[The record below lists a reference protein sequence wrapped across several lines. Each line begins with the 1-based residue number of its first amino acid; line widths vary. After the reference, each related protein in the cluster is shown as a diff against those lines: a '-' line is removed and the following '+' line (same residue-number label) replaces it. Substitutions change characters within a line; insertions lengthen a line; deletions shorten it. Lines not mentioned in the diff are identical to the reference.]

1 MRSTALKKIIQNYSN
16 EGIETLKYVI
26 KSDFSPLVFKTL
38 LLETDAIEGGEL
50 SVTIKED
57 LLDKFETLFGVV
69 REEAKFFLDLYRI
82 FAIENNFFNIEEQW
96 SKDYWP
102 SSVGDIDKQHWIAI
116 KDGHVQALNL
126 NRYKLGEI
134 PPSIHFLHELK
145 HLNIINNR
153 LLDVPNSLFP
163 HVIGIITEKYFREG
177 IEANDASVL
186 AILELLTTIYKDES
200 SSLKYN

>member
-1 MRSTALKKIIQNYSN
+1 MSVL
-16 EGIETLKYVI
+16 
-26 KSDFSPLVFKTL
+26 LVFLDVSFTICFGFSVFELSRAPL
-38 LLETDAIEGGEL
+38 LLTPNKTGNLKNQRYHI
-50 SVTIKED
+50 
-57 LLDKFETLFGVV
+57 
-69 REEAKFFLDLYRI
+69 YRI

-102 SSVGDIDKQHWIAI
+102 SSVGDVDEKHWIAI

-126 NRYKLGEI
+126 NIYNLGEI

-145 HLNIINNR
+145 HLVIINNR
-153 LLDVPNSLFP
+153 LIDVPNSLFP
-163 HVIGIITEKYFREG
+163 HVIGIITKKYFREG
-177 IEANDASVL
+177 VEANDASVL